1 MILVSADS
9 MYAVIT
15 WPIDTKI
22 IAWFL
27 LYKILSFFRD
37 KLASMKLSRYKDDLL
52 FFMFYNNV
60 GDVLQIAAASE
71 L

>member
-1 MILVSADS
+1 
-9 MYAVIT
+9 MYYTIELFY
-15 WPIDTKI
+15 I
-22 IAWFL
+22 
-27 LYKILSFFRD
+27 FRD
-37 KLASMKLSRYKDDLL
+37 KLATVKLNRYKDDLL